1 MFENS
6 KCHENINLWTWKLY
20 HWFLFH
26 WRTVDQ
32 IIKFSHSKLSKI
44 WFYYYPVSTECDSL
58 WASKRMFWRCF
69 SLANWILNPLIWF
82 YIPFIVYS
90 AGSQS
95 SLDHEL
101 QLSGN
106 QKKTIDRS
114 SSTSSSLFCAI
125 SVEERSAKLLKG
137 QNATRRSKGG
147 RVVRPVQVN
156 EVFIHFQYL
165 RRRTCTR
172 LLSLSCSY
180 SSEITHSPL
189 CEAQF

>member
-1 MFENS
+1 MKITICE
-6 KCHENINLWTWKLY
+6 HENCTTDFCYIEEQLT
-20 HWFLFH
+20 
-26 WRTVDQ
+26 
-32 IIKFSHSKLSKI
+32 KLSKFHI
-44 WFYYYPVSTECDSL
+44 QNFQRYDFITIQCRLNVTAYGGENEC
-58 WASKRMFWRCF
+58 FTCE
-69 SLANWILNPLIWF
+69 LNPLIWF

-165 RRRTCTR
+165 RRRTYTR